1 MSQPIWTFFEFQTVG
16 GRGVITE
23 WAEGLTAE
31 AEDDFYG
38 LLRNLAVTTRRLWV
52 RPVYGVF
59 GPDIG
64 EIRFKANNLQHRV
77 FGCFLA
83 EAGQYALLVG
93 ATKKGR
99 NYSPRD
105 AIDTARRRQKLI
117 QNDRS
122 QLREYQDHKIEDV

>member
-1 MSQPIWTFFEFQTVG
+1 M
-16 GRGVITE
+16 TE
-23 WAEGLTAE
+23 WVEGLTSE
-31 AEDDFYG
+31 AEDDFHG

-52 RPVYGVF
+52 RPVYGVL

-77 FGCFLA
+77 FGCFLV

-99 NYSPRD
+99 GYNPRD
-105 AIDTARRRQKLI
+105 AIDTARRRRKLI
-117 QNDRS
+117 ENDRS
-122 QLREYQDHKIEDV
+122 QLREYTDHKFEAV